1 MRRCHGPRLGGG
13 HTFVSDMR
21 SFRRTISRPPGSHQ
35 MPSSPL
41 QMIPKPSEPARQ
53 PESHPEETEE
63 ELREHQAL
71 LEEPFLDRLS
81 AQKEAHAPGVQVKQE
96 PPESDSEEVEPLRE
110 AEPGQRQPTEQ
121 ELLFRQ
127 VTQSGG
133 MDGPSGRG
141 PRALRAVPSGWLVGS
156 RNTRASCAHPAC
168 PAPHPS
174 CPGWHGR

>member
-1 MRRCHGPRLGGG
+1 MH
-13 HTFVSDMR
+13 
-21 SFRRTISRPPGSHQ
+21 
-35 MPSSPL
+35 SSPL

-81 AQKEAHAPGVQVKQE
+81 AQKEAHALAGVQVKQE
-96 PPESDSEEVEPLRE
+96 PPESDGEEVEPLRE

-127 VTQSGG
+127 VTRRGRAEAEWESAWAL
-133 MDGPSGRG
+133 GPWPTSPHGS
-141 PRALRAVPSGWLVGS
+141 ALGWLVGS
-156 RNTRASCAHPAC
+156 TNTRASSAQPAC
-168 PAPHPS
+168 PELTHLSLGGMGGKTCLFYLSNA
-174 CPGWHGR
+174 

>member
-1 MRRCHGPRLGGG
+1 MH
-13 HTFVSDMR
+13 
-21 SFRRTISRPPGSHQ
+21 
-35 MPSSPL
+35 SSPL

-81 AQKEAHAPGVQVKQE
+81 GQKEAHALAGVQVKQE

-127 VTQSGG
+127 VTRGAGLTQSGSAH
-133 MDGPSGRG
+133 GPS
-141 PRALRAVPSGWLVGS
+141 AVAHMPSGQCPLAGRRTVETQGLLPP
-156 RNTRASCAHPAC
+156 TRPAQAHP
-168 PAPHPS
+168 S
-174 CPGWHGR
+174 FPGWYGRKNRSVLP